1 MSQHF
6 SNWLPKLLVF
16 SYGNHHNYLN
26 ENILKKRNRGMGL
39 NLCQLIFF
47 YDQIKSKKIIDTRW
61 CTVVSRFFYRSYRN
75 ARRGRKGQE
84 GQNLAQFMFSI
95 ISSFFIP
102 AVAQNADA
110 CVFWK
115 LTFNRDFRS
124 TEFQE
129 IKINS
134 CPALAASWGQC
145 LLRGVLGTKE
155 ILGWKSS
162 SRLAGLCPPTTYT
175 IFKQAAWTHCC
186 FSLHVHASLSN
197 FFSYIISGIITNNH
211 IYCGHI
217 QG

>member
-1 MSQHF
+1 
-6 SNWLPKLLVF
+6 
-16 SYGNHHNYLN
+16 
-26 ENILKKRNRGMGL
+26 
-39 NLCQLIFF
+39 
-47 YDQIKSKKIIDTRW
+47 
-61 CTVVSRFFYRSYRN
+61 
-75 ARRGRKGQE
+75 
-84 GQNLAQFMFSI
+84 MFSI

-145 LLRGVLGTKE
+145 LLRGVLGTTE

-162 SRLAGLCPPTTYT
+162 SRLASLCPPTTYT
-175 IFKQAAWTHCC
+175 ISKQAAWTHCC
-186 FSLHVHASLSN
+186 FSLHMHTSLSN
-197 FFSYIISGIITNNH
+197 FFSYTLLVELLQIIIFIVV
-211 IYCGHI
+211 IYKGKLNSFPSVLGTMQI
-217 QG
+217 QHLSPKHTTTEAYPSVCNGTRALRLHLLVQG